1 MKKLVTLLLGVLI
14 LVSFSGCS
22 WSNSSNTTNE
32 NTNDGPS
39 AVGPQSLPDLRGPLK
54 PPSE

>member
-22 WSNSSNTTNE
+22 WSNSSNTTIE